1 MFTTKETDQMLWE
14 GIRRGDERAFTRA
27 FDRYHATLY
36 NYGCKLS
43 ADTALVEDAIQDVF
57 SDIWRLR
64 FTLTEQISS
73 IKFYLYRSL
82 RRRIHTSLS
91 RHPRTEDLSA
101 LPDGDLP
108 FIPNNSE
115 TSITDFES
123 KAMQTQRLGALLD
136 CLPQRQIEAIT
147 LRYFDEFSFE
157 DTARIMGV
165 SEKSV
170 RNFIYK
176 ALVFLRQNRKK
187 ILPISLLLLPFLS
200 V

>member
-1 MFTTKETDQMLWE
+1 MLWE

-27 FDRYHATLY
+27 FDRYHVTLY

-43 ADTALVEDAIQDVF
+43 ADTALVEDGIQDVF

-82 RRRIHTSLS
+82 RRRIHTSQK
-91 RHPRTEDLSA
+91 RQPRTEEISSLS
-101 LPDGDLP
+101 DHYLP
-108 FIPNNSE
+108 FLTNNSE
-115 TSITDFES
+115 APIIDFES
-123 KAMQTQRLGALLD
+123 KTLQSRRLTELVN
-136 CLPQRQIEAIT
+136 CLPHRQVEAIT

-157 DTARIMGV
+157 DTAQIMGV

-176 ALVFLRQNRKK
+176 ALVFLRQNQKR
-187 ILPISLLLLPFLS
+187 ILPVTLLLLPIQFI
-200 V
+200 